1 MAFGGVGMLASA
13 LARAQRRGTEGRERV
28 QELDDNERAYQDSQL
43 QRELVR
49 RQQQMQ
55 SEELNA
61 YRQSQ
66 IQLQQEAQEMRRRQ
80 AEADAKAQGVAAQQ
94 RAQEREQDR
103 AFRAEEAEKQ
113 RQFMG
118 SQNAATRA
126 LASQRQA
133 AGPPLKPVPN
143 AVASGYLGN
152 QKQIQT
158 IDQTI
163 RDIEANPG
171 ALGAKALIP
180 DMILNR
186 LPGKTGQG
194 GVMARAG
201 VGDVGSLIIHDRTGA
216 TMAVAEA
223 RRLQPFIPSPT
234 DDHKTAL
241 TKLRRLRALLSEETD
256 ALQDF
261 YTPEQGYRGL
271 GGGSRGAQQSQQPP
285 QGYRPNNPFAR

>member
-1 MAFGGVGMLASA
+1 MAIGGVGLLASA
-13 LARAQRRGTEGRERV
+13 LARAQRRGQEGRERV
-28 QELDDNERAYQDSQL
+28 QELDANERAYQDSQL

-49 RQQQMQ
+49 RQQQLQ
-55 SEELNA
+55 TDELNA

-80 AEADAKAQGVAAQQ
+80 AEADAKARGVEAQQ
-94 RAQEREQDR
+94 RAAEREQDR

-113 RQFMG
+113 RQFSA

-126 LASQRQA
+126 LAAQRQQ

-143 AVASGYLGN
+143 AVAAGYLGN
-152 QKQIQT
+152 QKQLQT

-163 RDIEANPG
+163 ADIQANPG

-186 LPGKTGQG
+186 LPGKSGQG

-234 DDHKTAL
+234 DDSKTAL
-241 TKLRRLRALLSEETD
+241 TKLKRLRDLLAEETD

-271 GGGSRGAQQSQQPP
+271 GGGSRGAEQQKP
-285 QGYRPNNPFAR
+285 YRPTNPFAK